1 MTKFPSSLV
10 AIMMAVPLTL
20 CAEDSEK
27 TVNFGL
33 DTQVTSKEFLP
44 GSSDLGLSVSS
55 FENTKSSS
63 QDAFDISETERQT
76 TKDQRE
82 YQQAV
87 TAIEEE
93 RAAAQHRKEVAAQS
107 QAFSKEFLSMNLYA
121 REFPARFAEILKKY
135 PLAAEEEFCARLIS
149 KGRRIQAAAEAKLAL
164 TEEGSPKKKEQVP

>member
-33 DTQVTSKEFLP
+33 DTHVTSKEFLP
-44 GSSDLGLSVSS
+44 DSSDLGLSVSP
-55 FENTKSSS
+55 FENAKSSS
-63 QDAFDISETERQT
+63 QDAFDVSETDRQT

-121 REFPARFAEILKKY
+121 REFPKRFTEILQKY

-149 KGRRIQAAAEAKLAL
+149 KGRRIQAAAEAKLAM
-164 TEEGSPKKKEQVP
+164 TKEGSPEKKDQVP